1 MALGI
6 RTYRPLVTGAQHV
19 VSSGHYLATAAG
31 FRILEQGGNATDA
44 GVAAGIAINVTL
56 PQWTGFGGVAPII
69 IHDAASGD
77 SVSISGLGRFPKA
90 ASIDY
95 FNKNCGGELP
105 PGVLRTVTPAA
116 ADAWIT
122 ALRLYGTMSFEQV
135 VTPALELAEGGF
147 PIPAT
152 LQSAL
157 ARTGDSL
164 IGDSDGD
171 GRWPSTSAVFFPG
184 GRRPDIGDILIQKDL
199 ARTFYRLI
207 EVERDHAGQGR
218 EVALQAARDYFYRGD
233 IAEEIVQFVQ
243 KEGGL
248 LTMEDLA
255 EFSVGVETPP
265 SIDYKGIQVYA
276 CGPWCQGPM
285 NLHALKILEGF
296 DLRGMGHNTAAYA
309 HTVLEALK
317 LAFSDRDAYYG
328 DPDFVD
334 VPLEGLISESY
345 AQERRAAIDAGRA
358 SPEMPLPGDPWPHQG
373 MPARNGQPARPDLV
387 AGGLPADTSYA
398 CVVDRWG
405 NAFSATPSDSFG
417 TSPIIPGLGFIA
429 SSRGS
434 QTWLDPQ
441 HPSALAP
448 GKRPRLTPN
457 PALAMRDGKP
467 LMPFGTPGGDVQ
479 PQSMVQLFLNVMEFG
494 MDVQQAVEAPRF
506 STWSFPNSFWPHAY
520 HPGLVGVEG
529 RIDANVVSEL
539 SRLGHKVEVWDDFT
553 PRMGCLCAVN
563 VDQKRGGRS
572 GGADPRRDGYAMG
585 R

>member
-1 MALGI
+1 MAIGI
-6 RTYRPLVTGAQHV
+6 RSYRPLMTGVQHM

-77 SVSISGLGRFPKA
+77 TVSISGLGRWPKA

-95 FNKNCGGELP
+95 FNRQHGGDLP
-105 PGVLRTVTPAA
+105 GGVLRTVTPAA
-116 ADAWIT
+116 ADAWLT
-122 ALRLYGTMSFEQV
+122 ALRLYGTMTFEQV
-135 VTPALELAEGGF
+135 VTPALEIAEQGF

-171 GRWPSTSAVFFPG
+171 GRWPSTAAVFFPG
-184 GRRPDIGDILIQKDL
+184 GHRPDVGDILVQKDL
-199 ARTFYRLI
+199 ARTFRRLI

-218 EVALQAARDYFYRGD
+218 EAALQAARDFFYKGE
-233 IAEEIVQFVQ
+233 IAEEMVSFIQEQ
-243 KEGGL
+243 GGL
-248 LTMEDLA
+248 LAMEDLA
-255 EFSVGVETPP
+255 AFSVGVETPP
-265 SIDYKGIQVYA
+265 SIDYKGIEVYA
-276 CGPWCQGPM
+276 CGPWCQGPV
-285 NLHALKILEGF
+285 NLQTLQILEGF
-296 DLRGMGHNTAAYA
+296 DLKGMGHNSTSYA
-309 HTVLEALK
+309 HTVLESLK
-317 LAFSDRDAYYG
+317 LAFSDRETYIG

-334 VPLEGLISESY
+334 VPMGGLLSKSY
-345 AQERRAAIDAGRA
+345 AAERREAIDPERA
-358 SPEMPLPGDPWPHQG
+358 TTEMPLPGDPWPHMG
-373 MPARNGQPARPDLV
+373 MPASNGHRRRPDAV

-398 CVVDRWG
+398 CVIDRWG
-405 NAFSATPSDSFG
+405 NAFSATPSDSLG
-417 TSPIIPGLGFIA
+417 TSPIVPGLGFIV

-434 QTWLDPQ
+434 QTWLDPE

-457 PALAMRDGKP
+457 PALAMRNGKP

-479 PQSMVQLFLNVMEFG
+479 PQSMVQLFLNVVEFG

-520 HPGLVGVEG
+520 HPGLVGIEG
-529 RIDANVVSEL
+529 RMDSQVIGEL
-539 SRLGHKVEVWDDFT
+539 SRMGHRVETWDDFT
-553 PRMGCLCAVN
+553 PRMGCLCAVK
-563 VDQKRGGRS
+563 VDHERGGLS
-572 GGADPRRDGYAMG
+572 AGADPRRDGYAMG

>member
-1 MALGI
+1 M
-6 RTYRPLVTGAQHV
+6 

-77 SVSISGLGRFPKA
+77 TVSISGLGRFPKA

-171 GRWPSTSAVFFPG
+171 GRWSSTSAVFFPG